1 MAGVGLEPESVERA
15 VILSTGP
22 VLQPHVFDQLRGGR
36 PSPRTSGP
44 FAELISAGTRAA
56 TSRGASTASD
66 DGVRLP
72 TLNMEEAERL
82 LIREALE
89 RTNNNRTRAAKLL
102 GMSVRTLR
110 SKLNG
115 PNGEARAAVDVA
127 ADD

>member
-1 MAGVGLEPESVERA
+1 VRELQHAVERA

-36 PSPRTSGP
+36 LPTSRTSGP
-44 FAELISAGTRAA
+44 FAELVASGTRAA
-56 TSRGASTASD
+56 TPTNGGGDTD
-66 DGVRLP
+66 EGVRLP
-72 TLNMEEAERL
+72 TLNMAEAERL

-89 RTNNNRTRAAKLL
+89 RTHNNRTRAAKLL

-115 PNGEARAAVDVA
+115 RNGDAIVAAEVA